1 MSDIEEANSLF
12 SYDPESGRLYWKIN
26 MNSRV
31 RIGSIAG
38 TIRKSGRTA
47 YCYVRVNGRI
57 HMAHRIAW
65 HIHNG
70 CFPNGEIDHID
81 GDGLNNRIDNLRD
94 VTKSVN
100 NRNQRMRIDNTSGFN
115 GVCWHKRDEK
125 WYAKINTNGK
135 RKHIGGFNDLEE
147 AAKVYRKAAAELGY
161 TVRHGV
167 CV

>member
-1 MSDIEEANSLF
+1 
-12 SYDPESGRLYWKIN
+12 
-26 MNSRV
+26 
-31 RIGSIAG
+31 
-38 TIRKSGRTA
+38 
-47 YCYVRVNGRI
+47 
-57 HMAHRIAW
+57 MAHRIAW

-81 GDGLNNRIDNLRD
+81 GDGLNNRID
-94 VTKSVN
+94 

-147 AAKVYRKAAAELGY
+147 AAKAYRKAAAELGY